1 MRKMGVV
8 GVVAIAALLTV
19 AAPVLADEDAFDK
32 AIHVYGCADYPKAF
46 SMVVPLA
53 EGGHALAQYQMG
65 LMLEQGQ
72 GTAPNLAEAY
82 KWYKKAA
89 DQGIADAYFALGQI
103 YQRGVVVPKDAIQ
116 AYVSFDVA
124 ATLGHAVSGDWRG
137 MMSNALNQDE
147 LAKAQKMA
155 AELLAK
161 RPAGALD
168 RIR

>member
-1 MRKMGVV
+1 MSRK
-8 GVVAIAALLTV
+8 ALIFIAFAALF
-19 AAPVLADEDAFDK
+19 ASARPVMADEDAFDK
-32 AIHVYGCADYPKAF
+32 AIHTYGCADYPKAF
-46 SMVVPLA
+46 AMIVPLA

-72 GTAPNLAEAY
+72 GTASNLAEAY

-103 YQRGVVVPKDAIQ
+103 YHRGVVVPQDAIQ
-116 AYVSFDVA
+116 AFVSFDVA
-124 ATLGHAVSGDWRG
+124 AQLGHSVSGDWRG
-137 MMSNALNQDE
+137 MVSNVLNQAD
-147 LAKAQKMA
+147 LARAQKMA

-168 RIR
+168 KIR

>member
-1 MRKMGVV
+1 MSRKALVV
-8 GVVAIAALLTV
+8 IAVSALCASALP
-19 AAPVLADEDAFDK
+19 ALADEDAFDK
-32 AIHVYGCADYPKAF
+32 AIHEYGCADYPKAY
-46 SMVVPLA
+46 SMIVPLA
-53 EGGHALAQYQMG
+53 EGGHALAQYQRG

-72 GTAPNLAEAY
+72 GIAPDLVEAY

-103 YQRGVVVPKDAIQ
+103 YHRGVAVPQDAIQ
-116 AYVSFDVA
+116 AYASFDVA

-137 MMSNALNQDE
+137 MVSNSLKMEE

-168 RIR
+168 KIR

>member
-1 MRKMGVV
+1 MSRKTLVCIAV
-8 GVVAIAALLTV
+8 AALFATSPL
-19 AAPVLADEDAFDK
+19 ALADEDAFDK
-32 AIHVYGCADYPKAF
+32 AIHEYGCADYPKAYKLI
-46 SMVVPLA
+46 VPLA
-53 EGGHALAQYQMG
+53 EGGHALAQYQRG

-72 GTAPNLAEAY
+72 GTEANLVEAF

-103 YQRGVVVPKDAIQ
+103 YHKGVAVPQDAIQ

-137 MMSNALNQDE
+137 MVSNTLKLEE

-155 AELLAK
+155 AELLAR

-168 RIR
+168 KIR

>member
-1 MRKMGVV
+1 MSHTALFA
-8 GVVAIAALLTV
+8 VAATVLLTAALP
-19 AAPVLADEDAFDK
+19 ARASEDPFDK

-46 SMVVPLA
+46 AMVTPLA

-72 GTAPNLAEAY
+72 GTPANVAEAY

-89 DQGIADAYFALGQI
+89 EQGIADAYFALGQI
-103 YQRGVVVPKDAIQ
+103 YYRGIAVPQNMVQ
-116 AYVSFDVA
+116 AYADFDVA
-124 ATLGHAVSGDWRG
+124 ATLGHSVSGDWRG
-137 MMSNALNQDE
+137 LVSNALNQDQ
-147 LAKAQKMA
+147 LVAAQKLA
-155 AELLAK
+155 ADLLAR

>member
-1 MRKMGVV
+1 MSKSKIV
-8 GVVAIAALLTV
+8 VVAALIMSALP
-19 AAPVLADEDAFDK
+19 AYADEDAFDK

-72 GTAPNLAEAY
+72 GTAPDLAEAY
-82 KWYKKAA
+82 KWYRKAA

-103 YQRGVVVPKDAIQ
+103 YQGGVAVPKDAIQ
-116 AYVSFDVA
+116 AYAAFDVA

-137 MMSNALNQDE
+137 MMSRVLNQDE
-147 LAKAQKMA
+147 LVRARRLS
-155 AELLAK
+155 AELLAR

-168 RIR
+168 KIR

>member
-1 MRKMGVV
+1 MSRKDTR
-8 GVVAIAALLTV
+8 AFALAALF
-19 AAPVLADEDAFDK
+19 VLPLPALAEEDAFDK

-46 SMVVPLA
+46 GMVVPLA

-72 GTAPNLAEAY
+72 GTPANLAEAY

-89 DQGIADAYFALGQI
+89 DQGVADAYFALGQI
-103 YQRGVVVPKDAIQ
+103 YYRGGVVPKDAIQ
-116 AYVSFDVA
+116 AYAAFDVA

-137 MMSNALNQDE
+137 MVSNALTQE
-147 LAKAQKMA
+147 QLAKAQQVA
-155 AELLAK
+155 AELMAR

-168 RIR
+168 RIK

>member
-1 MRKMGVV
+1 MSHTALFA
-8 GVVAIAALLTV
+8 VAATVLLTAALP
-19 AAPVLADEDAFDK
+19 ARASEDPFDK

-46 SMVVPLA
+46 AMVTPLA

-72 GTAPNLAEAY
+72 GTPANVAEAY

-89 DQGIADAYFALGQI
+89 EQGIADAYFALGQI
-103 YQRGVVVPKDAIQ
+103 YYRGIAVPQNMVQ
-116 AYVSFDVA
+116 AYADFDVA
-124 ATLGHAVSGDWRG
+124 ATLGHSVSGDWRG
-137 MMSNALNQDE
+137 LVSNALNQDQLVAVQK
-147 LAKAQKMA
+147 LAAD
-155 AELLAK
+155 LLAR

>member
-1 MRKMGVV
+1 
-8 GVVAIAALLTV
+8 
-19 AAPVLADEDAFDK
+19 
-32 AIHVYGCADYPKAF
+32 
-46 SMVVPLA
+46 
-53 EGGHALAQYQMG
+53 MG

-72 GTAPNLAEAY
+72 GTPTNLAEAY

-103 YQRGVVVPKDAIQ
+103 YHRGVVVPKDAIQ
-116 AYVSFDVA
+116 AFAAFDVA
-124 ATLGHAVSGDWRG
+124 ARLGHAVSGDWRG
-137 MMSNALNQDE
+137 MVSNTLNEEQ

>member
-1 MRKMGVV
+1 MSIKAVV
-8 GVVAIAALLTV
+8 VLAVAALL
-19 AAPVLADEDAFDK
+19 AAATPARAEEDAFDK

-46 SMVVPLA
+46 AMVVPLA

-72 GTAPNLAEAY
+72 GIDANLAEAY

-103 YQRGVVVPKDAIQ
+103 YHRGVVVPKDAIQ
-116 AYVSFDVA
+116 AFVAFDIA
-124 ATLGHAVSGDWRG
+124 ASLGHAVSGDWRG
-137 MMSNALNQDE
+137 MVSNALSQEE
-147 LAKAQKMA
+147 LAKAQKIA
-155 AELLAK
+155 ADRLAG

-168 RIR
+168 KIK